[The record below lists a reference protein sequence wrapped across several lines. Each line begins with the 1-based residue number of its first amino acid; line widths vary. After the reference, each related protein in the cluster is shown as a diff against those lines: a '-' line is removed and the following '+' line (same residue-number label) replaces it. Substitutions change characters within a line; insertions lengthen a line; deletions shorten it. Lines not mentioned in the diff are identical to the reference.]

1 VDQESP
7 PVVEPVS
14 ILDAAVASIGG
25 SAREG
30 QVDMCREVSEAFESG
45 EHVLVQAGTGTGKS
59 LGYLAPAFAHVLNS
73 PSSRV
78 VVATATLALQT
89 QLATK
94 DVPVVIDAVEAVT
107 GRRPKA
113 ALLKGRSNYACLH
126 RVREGAEEEQQPGL
140 IAAGELAT
148 ALRAVDAAPDSVLG
162 AEVLVLREWAEEQA
176 EAGGL
181 ADRDDAPS
189 HTPAAWA
196 QVSVPVRECLGA
208 TNCPYGVECFVE
220 LSRDRA
226 READLIITNHALLAI
241 DALHGG
247 TALPEHDLLIV
258 DEAHEL
264 VSRVTGAASSEL
276 GAQQIDRVARRALP
290 WLTDAV
296 GIDFLD
302 AADSFRAAL
311 DLSDLERV
319 TDAASTMGL
328 ALARVRQVSRAAL
341 SDFKA
346 SAMKGLDAARVQAQA
361 VVQEVY
367 DVAERMAGL
376 NEHDVVW
383 VAERERA
390 GRWAVVAPL
399 NVSGL
404 VRDSILPDVTAVF
417 TSATLTIGGSFDALA
432 RQLGLG
438 SAGKSDST
446 PPAPRWHGV
455 DVGSPFDYTRQGIL
469 YIAAHL
475 PPPSRDGLSEAT
487 LAEIVELVSAAGGRT
502 LGLFASHRNA
512 TAAASHVRAAL
523 PDMTVLC
530 QGDAQLPEL
539 TRRFIE
545 QPATSLFGTLS
556 LWQGVDVPGETC
568 QLVLIDKI
576 PFPRPDEPLMVARQD
591 AVTAGGGNGF
601 MQVAATHAGLL
612 LAQGSG
618 RLVRRLSDR
627 GVVAILDPRLMTA
640 RYGSFLRASIPPFWT
655 TTDHDL
661 AVGALRRLTEVAGAR
676 AGAGP

>member
-1 VDQESP
+1 MDQESP
-7 PVVEPVS
+7 PVVDPGS

-25 SAREG
+25 SARAG

-107 GRRPKA
+107 GQRPKA

-126 RVREGAEEEQQPGL
+126 RVREGVDEEQQPGL
-140 IAAGELAT
+140 IAAGELAS

-208 TNCPYGVECFVE
+208 TNCPYGLECFVE

-226 READLIITNHALLAI
+226 RDADLIVTNHALLAI

-276 GAQQIDRVARRALP
+276 SVQQLERVARRALP
-290 WLTDAV
+290 WLTDDV

-311 DLSDLERV
+311 DLSDLGRV

-328 ALARVRQVSRAAL
+328 ALARVRQVARAAL

-346 SAMKGLDAARVQAQA
+346 SATKGLDAARVQAQA

-376 NEHDVVW
+376 NEYDVVW
-383 VAERERA
+383 VAERERV

-438 SAGKSDST
+438 SAGRSDS
-446 PPAPRWHGV
+446 PRPAPRWHGV

-469 YIAAHL
+469 YIATRL
-475 PPPSRDGLSEAT
+475 PPPSRDGLSAAA

-545 QPATSLFGTLS
+545 QPTTSLFGTLS

-591 AVTAGGGNGF
+591 AVTSGGGNGF

-640 RYGSFLRASIPPFWT
+640 RYGSFLRASIPPFWMT
-655 TTDHDL
+655 IDHDL
-661 AVGALRRLTEVAGAR
+661 AVGALRRLTNALE
-676 AGAGP
+676 PT

>member
-1 VDQESP
+1 MDQESP

-512 TAAASHVRAAL
+512 AAAASHVRAAL

>member
-1 VDQESP
+1 
-7 PVVEPVS
+7 
-14 ILDAAVASIGG
+14 
-25 SAREG
+25 
-30 QVDMCREVSEAFESG
+30 MCRQVSEAFESG

-73 PSSRV
+73 PASRV

-89 QLATK
+89 QLATT
-94 DVPVVIDAVEAVT
+94 DVPVVIDAVEAIT
-107 GRRPKA
+107 GKRPKA

-126 RVREGAEEEQQPGL
+126 RVREGVGDDPQPGL

-148 ALRAVDAAPDSVLG
+148 ARRAVDAAPDSVLG
-162 AEVLVLREWAEEQA
+162 AEVLALRAWAED
-176 EAGGL
+176 EASSGGL
-181 ADRDDAPS
+181 ADRDNAPT
-189 HTPAAWA
+189 HTPAAWF

-208 TNCPYGVECFVE
+208 TNCPYGSECFVE

-226 READLIITNHALLAI
+226 RDADLIITNHALLAV

-276 GAQQIDRVARRALP
+276 SAQQLERVVRRALP
-290 WLTDAV
+290 WLTDGV

-311 DLSDLERV
+311 DLSDLGRV

-328 ALARVRQVSRAAL
+328 ALARVRQVARAAL

-346 SAMKGLDAARVQAQA
+346 SPAKGLDAARVQAQA

-367 DVAERMAGL
+367 DVAGRMAGL
-376 NEHDVVW
+376 HEYDVVW
-383 VAERERA
+383 VGERERV

-438 SAGKSDST
+438 SAGRSDS
-446 PPAPRWHGV
+446 PSPAPRWHGV

-469 YIAAHL
+469 YIATRL
-475 PPPSRDGLSEAT
+475 PPPSRDGLS
-487 LAEIVELVSAAGGRT
+487 
-502 LGLFASHRNA
+502 
-512 TAAASHVRAAL
+512 
-523 PDMTVLC
+523 C
-530 QGDAQLPEL
+530 
-539 TRRFIE
+539 
-545 QPATSLFGTLS
+545 
-556 LWQGVDVPGETC
+556 
-568 QLVLIDKI
+568 
-576 PFPRPDEPLMVARQD
+576 
-591 AVTAGGGNGF
+591 
-601 MQVAATHAGLL
+601 LL
-612 LAQGSG
+612 
-618 RLVRRLSDR
+618 
-627 GVVAILDPRLMTA
+627 
-640 RYGSFLRASIPPFWT
+640 Y
-655 TTDHDL
+655 
-661 AVGALRRLTEVAGAR
+661 
-676 AGAGP
+676 